1 MFPVQAPP
9 PHRQNA
15 AFRTGTVRELFP
27 RPVYRL
33 VTALKDYCIVTGTG
47 GRCAL
52 TVGAPSLGRLDRV
65 EGLIVM
71 GTGLIREGRGG
82 MDTELYSW
90 CDQIEL

>member
-71 GTGLIREGRGG
+71 GTGGCALAVGASGLEH
-82 MDTELYSW
+82 
-90 CDQIEL
+90 DQITFALIQ